1 MNCLTHSGV
10 FKSLWT
16 RPLYKAGNLY
26 TWGVHSLGCGINQD
40 SQRDQLRPRR
50 IDAFNGNVQ
59 KVYPSE
65 FFTAVITDNGDL
77 YTFGNNKYGQLGLGN
92 TQEHQTPQLVKYFR
106 DKGLKV
112 LDVALGSNHGVA
124 LASDG
129 HVYTWGG
136 ANNSFL
142 DQLLCKPN
150 GLGDNYQNNLL
161 QPQCVE
167 KLVGTSK
174 GKFVSAG
181 INYSIVVNENNQ
193 VYVWGAGKRGELGN
207 GCRLNFRYPELNPI
221 FEQLT
226 KSGYTIQ
233 KIKSCFAGTLA
244 LLNDGI
250 VVGWG
255 RSYYGSLGVRQQE
268 YVVTDLENY
277 SPTPVNTKYFQPN
290 EKVVDFDLGYNLSL
304 FLTDQNRIY
313 LSGYDETY
321 VPRPID
327 LPKDEKILKFSASNN
342 SFAILTDK
350 NFYTSNEYVIPQQ
363 KRNLGFLFKS
373 QPRELFESTNIEQF
387 GGGYRVRYAVVNN

>member
-16 RPLYKAGNLY
+16 RPLYRAGNLY
-26 TWGVHSLGCGINQD
+26 TWGAHSLGCGINHD
-40 SQRDQLRPRR
+40 SQSDQLRPRR

-65 FFTAVITDNGDL
+65 YFTAVITDNGDL
-77 YTFGNNKYGQLGLGN
+77 YTFGNNNYGQLGLGN
-92 TQEHQTPQLVKYFR
+92 TEEQQTPQLVKYFR

-112 LDVALGSNHGVA
+112 VDVALGSNHGVA

-129 HVYTWGG
+129 NVYTWGS

-142 DQLLCKPN
+142 DQLLCRPN
-150 GLGDNYQNNLL
+150 GLGDNYANNLL
-161 QPQCVE
+161 QPQVVE
-167 KLVGTSK
+167 KLAGSPK

-207 GCRLNFRYPELNPI
+207 GCSLNFKYPDQI
-221 FEQLT
+221 WLT
-226 KSGYTIQ
+226 QSK

-244 LLNDGI
+244 LLNEGI

-277 SPTPVNTKYFQPN
+277 SPTPVNLKYFQPN